1 ISPIS
6 HGAGPATRGGEA
18 GQGQVQVSGQAAGN
32 VRALPRFQRIARRLG
47 SPSMSP
53 EDSGQATT
61 PVPMAPHSLLP
72 TEGPAAEESPAAETP
87 MRQGNLRIGRAP
99 DNDLVV
105 DDLIVSRYHAELR
118 STPDGRY
125 EITALGSPNGTYV
138 NGRRVSARLLSDG

>member
-1 ISPIS
+1 
-6 HGAGPATRGGEA
+6 
-18 GQGQVQVSGQAAGN
+18 
-32 VRALPRFQRIARRLG
+32 
-47 SPSMSP
+47 MSP

-61 PVPMAPHSLLP
+61 PVPMAPDSLLP

-125 EITALGSPNGTYV
+125 EITDLGSPNGTYV
-138 NGRRVSARLLSDG
+138 NGRRVSAQLLSDGDTVGVGRSTFRLTGGVLRQFVDDGEVTVTADRKSVV